1 MVVWHLA
8 VVGLSHH
15 TKVGRNR
22 AYGVA
27 RLGIGRRSVRSYT
40 VLDKDKVWVHAA
52 VGLPYPAQAVCALSA
67 RLPTDSIQSVTI
79 GGVVSDR

>member
-22 AYGVA
+22 ACGVA
-27 RLGIGRRSVRSYT
+27 RLGIGQRSVRFVT
-40 VLDKDKVWVHAA
+40 FLDMIKVWVHAA
-52 VGLPYPAQAVCALSA
+52 VGLPAL
-67 RLPTDSIQSVTI
+67 LLLSVL
-79 GGVVSDR
+79 

>member
-52 VGLPYPAQAVCALSA
+52 VGLPYPAVCALSA
-67 RLPTDSIQSVTI
+67 LLPTDSIQSVAI